1 MKINRMNYSQVISKL
16 EKNRSVKTQVQNESP
31 KDSITISDESI
42 KLNEYLKN
50 LKTDESD
57 KVEQIKAKMAAG
69 TYKVDSGKLAEKI
82 LDRMKAQDNEE

>member
-1 MKINRMNYSQVISKL
+1 MNYSQVISKL
-16 EKNRSVKTQVQNESP
+16 EKNQSVKTQVQNESP